1 MILKPT
7 NIVTSVQ
14 LNFLDALSESP
25 LSKIFTLSG
34 GTALTGFYL
43 PYRYSEDLDFFSQQ
57 EVDPMSIVTFL
68 KSNKQRLKYLE
79 FDSNTSFNRHLFFL
93 KFRDSILKTEFTYYP
108 FPNADDSNHYKNIVI
123 DSTLDIA
130 INKLFTIYQ
139 KPRSRDFIDLYILC
153 NTKNYSISHLAKRAR
168 EKFDWHIDPVKLGS
182 QFLLATEL
190 KDYPHLIENIKED
203 KWQDFFL
210 IEAKNLKPQ
219 ILN

>member
-7 NIVTSVQ
+7 QIVTPTQ
-14 LNFLDALSESP
+14 LNFLNAFSESS
-25 LSKIFTLSG
+25 LAQIFTLSG

-79 FDSNTSFNRHLFFL
+79 FDSNVSFNRHLFFL
-93 KFRDSILKTEFTYYP
+93 RFSNSVLKTEFTYYP
-108 FPNADDSNHYKNIVI
+108 FPNADDSNYYKNITI

-139 KPRSRDFIDLYILC
+139 KPRSRDFIDLYVLC
-153 NTKNYSISHLAKRAR
+153 NTKNYSISQLAKKAR

-190 KDYPHLIENIKED
+190 KDRPHLIENIKDSE
-203 KWQDFFL
+203 WQDFFL
-210 IEAKNLKPQ
+210 KEAKNLKPQ
-219 ILN
+219 ILE